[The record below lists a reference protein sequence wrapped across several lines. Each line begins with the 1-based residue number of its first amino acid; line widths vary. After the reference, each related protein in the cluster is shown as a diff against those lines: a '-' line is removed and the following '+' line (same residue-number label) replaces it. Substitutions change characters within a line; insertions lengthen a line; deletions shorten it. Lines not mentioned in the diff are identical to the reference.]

1 VARHRRVGV
10 DSSAVPLESCGLH
23 GRNADGSFRHS
34 IIDGYPMSHPPS
46 RPSSSE
52 NGRAERIRA
61 IRKSTSYRQSHVDAE
76 FMGREE
82 LRPVRLQLE
91 LLKPEL
97 IMHEQGVESTV
108 VVFGG
113 TRVIEREQAESR
125 QQVARAALAQKPQD
139 QGLLRAV
146 AIAENV
152 VKKAHYYDEA
162 RAFARIVSSQCQIDQ
177 RCDYVVCTGGG
188 PGIMEAANRGAFDI
202 GAKSIGLNI
211 TLPFE
216 QEPNSYITPELC
228 FEFKY
233 FAIRKMHFLMRAK
246 AMVAFPGGFGTMDE
260 LFEALTLIQ
269 TRRMQPIPVVLCGR
283 DYWNRL
289 INWELFV
296 EEGTISPDDL
306 SLISY
311 AETAQECWRVIEEF
325 YREKPAER
333 LPRGQ

>member
-1 VARHRRVGV
+1 
-10 DSSAVPLESCGLH
+10 
-23 GRNADGSFRHS
+23 
-34 IIDGYPMSHPPS
+34 MTHPPAAPGPAQRDDS
-46 RPSSSE
+46 HDD
-52 NGRAERIRA
+52 GHAERILA
-61 IRKSTSYRQSHVDAE
+61 IRRSNSYRQSHLDPD
-76 FMGREE
+76 FMGRVE

-113 TRVIEREQAESR
+113 TRVVERADAERRLQAAQE
-125 QQVARAALAQKPQD
+125 ALAKHPND
-139 QGLLRAV
+139 ARFVRAV
-146 AIAENV
+146 RIAENV
-152 VKKAHYYDEA
+152 LRKAHFYEEA
-162 RAFARIVSSQCQIDQ
+162 REFARLVSSECQTDQ
-177 RCDYVVCTGGG
+177 RRDYVICTGGG
-188 PGIMEAANRGAFDI
+188 PGIMEAANRVAFDV

-216 QEPNSYITPELC
+216 QEPNSFISPELC

-269 TRRMQPIPVVLCGR
+269 TRRMQPIPVVLFGR
-283 DYWNRL
+283 DYWRR
-289 INWELFV
+289 IVDWELFV
-296 EEGTISPDDL
+296 EEGTISPQDL
-306 SLISY
+306 DLIKF
-311 AETAQECWRVIEEF
+311 AETAQECWQIIQDFWRQA
-325 YREKPAER
+325 PPER

>member
-1 VARHRRVGV
+1 MPIRLGAR
-10 DSSAVPLESCGLH
+10 
-23 GRNADGSFRHS
+23 
-34 IIDGYPMSHPPS
+34 IDGIAAMTHTPGA
-46 RPSSSE
+46 
-52 NGRAERIRA
+52 NGRHEDGPAIPHANGHANGHLDHDDHGHAERILA
-61 IRKSTSYRQSHVDAE
+61 IRKSTSYRQSHIDAD
-76 FMGREE
+76 FMGRVE

-97 IMHEQGVESTV
+97 IMHEQGVASTV

-113 TRVIEREQAESR
+113 TRVVERADAER
-125 QQVARAALAQKPQD
+125 RVQRAQKALAEQPHD
-139 QGLLRAV
+139 QRRVRDLR
-146 AIAENV
+146 IAENV
-152 VKKAHYYDEA
+152 LRKAHYYDEA
-162 RAFARIVSSQCQIDQ
+162 REFARLVSSQCQIDQ

-188 PGIMEAANRGAFDI
+188 PGIMEAANRGAFDV

-216 QEPNSYITPELC
+216 QEPNSFISPELC

-269 TRRMQPIPVVLCGR
+269 TRRMQPIPIVLFGR
-283 DYWNRL
+283 DYWRR
-289 INWELFV
+289 IVDWELFV
-296 EEGTISPDDL
+296 EEGTISPEDL
-306 SLISY
+306 GLIRY
-311 AETAQECWRVIEEF
+311 AETAPECWQVIQDF
-325 YREKPAER
+325 WAKNAPER

>member
-1 VARHRRVGV
+1 MKHRTPSVP
-10 DSSAVPLESCGLH
+10 SADDAH
-23 GRNADGSFRHS
+23 AQ
-34 IIDGYPMSHPPS
+34 
-46 RPSSSE
+46 
-52 NGRAERIRA
+52 RIRA
-61 IRKSTSYRQSHVDAE
+61 IRESTSYRQSHLDTD
-76 FMGREE
+76 FMGRAE

-97 IMHEQGVESTV
+97 IMNENGVQSTV

-113 TRVIEREQAESR
+113 TRVIEREKAER
-125 QQVARAALAQKPQD
+125 KVEDARKALAKKPADKALQRR
-139 QGLLRAV
+139 LR
-146 AIAENV
+146 IAENV
-152 VKKAHYYDEA
+152 LKKAHYYDEA
-162 RAFARIVSSQCQIDQ
+162 RDFARIVSSQCQVNHT
-177 RCDYVVCTGGG
+177 CDYVVCTGGG

-216 QEPNSYITPELC
+216 QEPNSFITPELC

-269 TRRMQPIPVVLCGR
+269 TRRMQPIPIVLFGR
-283 DYWNRL
+283 DYWDRL
-289 INWELFV
+289 IDWDVFV
-296 EEGTISPDDL
+296 EEGTISPEDL
-306 SLISY
+306 DLLSY
-311 AETAQECWRVIEEF
+311 AETAQECWRIIEDF

>member
-1 VARHRRVGV
+1 
-10 DSSAVPLESCGLH
+10 
-23 GRNADGSFRHS
+23 
-34 IIDGYPMSHPPS
+34 MTHPPAAS
-46 RPSSSE
+46 GPAQRDE
-52 NGRAERIRA
+52 GHAERILA
-61 IRKSTSYRQSHVDAE
+61 IRRSTSYRQSHLDQD
-76 FMGREE
+76 FMGRVE

-97 IMHEQGVESTV
+97 IMQEHGVESTV

-113 TRVIEREQAESR
+113 TRVVERADADRRLQAA
-125 QQVARAALAQKPQD
+125 QDALAKHPND
-139 QGLLRAV
+139 AKLVRAV
-146 AIAENV
+146 RIAENV
-152 VKKAHYYDEA
+152 LRKAHFYEEA
-162 RAFARIVSSQCQIDQ
+162 REFARLVSSECQVGQ

-188 PGIMEAANRGAFDI
+188 PGIMEAANRGAFDV

-216 QEPNSYITPELC
+216 QEPNSFISPELC

-269 TRRMQPIPVVLCGR
+269 TRRMQPIPVVLFGR
-283 DYWNRL
+283 DYWRR
-289 INWELFV
+289 IVDWELFV
-296 EEGTISPDDL
+296 EEGTISPQDL
-306 SLISY
+306 DLIKF
-311 AETAQECWRVIEEF
+311 AETAQECWQIIQDFWRQA
-325 YREKPAER
+325 PPER

>member
-1 VARHRRVGV
+1 
-10 DSSAVPLESCGLH
+10 
-23 GRNADGSFRHS
+23 
-34 IIDGYPMSHPPS
+34 MTHPPAAS
-46 RPSSSE
+46 GPAPRDD
-52 NGRAERIRA
+52 GHAERILA
-61 IRKSTSYRQSHVDAE
+61 IRRSNSYRQSHLDPD
-76 FMGREE
+76 FMGRVE

-97 IMHEQGVESTV
+97 IMQEQGVESTV

-113 TRVIEREQAESR
+113 TRVVEREDAERRLQAA
-125 QQVARAALAQKPQD
+125 QDALAKHPND
-139 QGLLRAV
+139 AKFVRAV
-146 AIAENV
+146 RIAENV
-152 VKKAHYYDEA
+152 LRKAHFYEEA
-162 RAFARIVSSQCQIDQ
+162 REFARLVSSECQIGQ

-188 PGIMEAANRGAFDI
+188 PGIMEAANRGAFDV

-216 QEPNSYITPELC
+216 QEPNSFISPELC

-269 TRRMQPIPVVLCGR
+269 TRRMQPIPVVLFGR
-283 DYWNRL
+283 DYWRR
-289 INWELFV
+289 IVDWELFV
-296 EEGTISPDDL
+296 EEGTISPQDL
-306 SLISY
+306 DLIKY
-311 AETAQECWRVIEEF
+311 AETAQECWQIIQDFWRQA
-325 YREKPAER
+325 PPER

>member
-1 VARHRRVGV
+1 MTQTPEANSLSQ
-10 DSSAVPLESCGLH
+10 D
-23 GRNADGSFRHS
+23 DQ
-34 IIDGYPMSHPPS
+34 
-46 RPSSSE
+46 
-52 NGRAERIRA
+52 RAERIRA
-61 IRKSTSYRQSHVDAE
+61 IRQSSSYRVAHSDPD
-76 FMGREE
+76 FMGRVE

-97 IMHEQGVESTV
+97 IMQEHGVQSTV

-113 TRVIEREQAESR
+113 TRVVEHERAEHRLQAAKTELAMAPGDAKLQR
-125 QQVARAALAQKPQD
+125 QVR
-139 QGLLRAV
+139 
-146 AIAENV
+146 IAENV
-152 VKKAHYYDEA
+152 LKKAHYYDEA
-162 RAFARIVSSQCQIDQ
+162 REFARLVSGQCQIDHQ
-177 RCDYVVCTGGG
+177 CDYVVCTGGG
-188 PGIMEAANRGAFDI
+188 PGIMEAANRGAFDV

-216 QEPNSYITPELC
+216 QEPNSFITPELC

-269 TRRMQPIPVVLCGR
+269 TRRMQSIPVVLCGR
-283 DYWNRL
+283 DYWQRL
-289 INWELFV
+289 VDWDLFV
-296 EEGTISPDDL
+296 DEGTISPEDL
-306 SLISY
+306 DLFRY
-311 AETAQECWRVIEEF
+311 AETAAECWQIIQDF

>member
-1 VARHRRVGV
+1 MR
-10 DSSAVPLESCGLH
+10 P
-23 GRNADGSFRHS
+23 
-34 IIDGYPMSHPPS
+34 PPS
-46 RPSSSE
+46 APSSHNGE
-52 NGRAERIRA
+52 NGHTERILA
-61 IRKSTSYRQSHVDAE
+61 IRQSTSYRQSHVDPD

-91 LLKPEL
+91 LLKPDL
-97 IMHEQGVESTV
+97 IMQEQGVRSTV

-113 TRVIEREQAESR
+113 TRVIERGEAERKLAEAEQA
-125 QQVARAALAQKPQD
+125 LAKKPSDEHLQ
-139 QGLLRAV
+139 RRV
-146 AIAENV
+146 KIAHNV
-152 VKKAHYYDEA
+152 LKKAHYYDEA
-162 RAFARIVSSQCQIDQ
+162 RAFGRIVSSQCQIDHH
-177 RCDYVVCTGGG
+177 CDYVVCTGGG

-216 QEPNSYITPELC
+216 QEPNSFITPELC

-269 TRRMQPIPVVLCGR
+269 TRRMQPIPIVLFGR
-283 DYWNRL
+283 DYWSR
-289 INWELFV
+289 IVNWELFV
-296 EEGTISPDDL
+296 DEGTISPEDL
-306 SLISY
+306 SLIHY
-311 AETAQECWRVIEEF
+311 AETAQECWQIIEQF
-325 YREKPAER
+325 YHQKPAER

>member
-1 VARHRRVGV
+1 M
-10 DSSAVPLESCGLH
+10 L
-23 GRNADGSFRHS
+23 DGK
-34 IIDGYPMSHPPS
+34 PMSHTPS
-46 RPSSSE
+46 APAGNGAE
-52 NGRAERIRA
+52 NGDTPTPPAAHGADNGHVPTTTENGHAERILA
-61 IRKSTSYRQSHVDAE
+61 IRRSSSYRQSHVDTD
-76 FMGREE
+76 FLGRVE

-97 IMHEQGVESTV
+97 IMNEQGVASTV

-113 TRVIEREQAESR
+113 TRVVERAQGER
-125 QQVARAALAQKPQD
+125 QLEAAQQALAKNPHDARLKQ
-139 QGLLRAV
+139 AV

-152 VKKAHYYDEA
+152 VKRAHYYDEA
-162 RAFARIVSSQCQIDQ
+162 RAFGRIVSSQCQVDH

-188 PGIMEAANRGAFDI
+188 PGIMEAANRGAFDV

-211 TLPFE
+211 TLPHE

-233 FAIRKMHFLMRAK
+233 FAIRKMHLLMRAK

-260 LFEALTLIQ
+260 LFETLTLIQ
-269 TRRMQPIPVVLCGR
+269 TRRMQPIPVVLFGR
-283 DYWNRL
+283 GYWNRL
-289 INWELFV
+289 INWDLFV
-296 EEGTISPDDL
+296 TEGMISPDDL

-311 AETAQECWRVIEEF
+311 AESAQECWRVIEDF